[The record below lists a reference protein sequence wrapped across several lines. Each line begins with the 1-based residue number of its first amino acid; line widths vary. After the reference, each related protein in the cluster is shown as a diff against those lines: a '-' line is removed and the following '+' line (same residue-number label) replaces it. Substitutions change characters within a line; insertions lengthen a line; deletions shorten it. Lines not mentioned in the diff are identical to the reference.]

1 MFKSKKLLSLLLVVL
16 MIFSFAACNKN
27 KPNTPVSGNEGEK
40 EGNEN
45 NNSENSVNTVYPFK
59 FTDDSGK
66 EIVLEK
72 APDKVASGSPSIT
85 EIIFAIKANDNL
97 VGVTQ
102 FCNFPEEAMK
112 IDITGDYNG
121 PSIEKLIEFGA
132 NVYITDHI
140 ADDVRKTL
148 EDAKITVIVLAS
160 KNYEDVFSKIL
171 LMGQIFDKNKEA
183 DSTLISMKNREA
195 ALLNAIKDLKS
206 KRVFYEVW
214 HDPLMTSGPGSF
226 IDEMI
231 KMLGSENIASDAAS
245 AYAEFSVETLIERN
259 PEVYITANDGMK
271 TVEDIKAR
279 TGYDQIDAIKND
291 RIYFL
296 DSDIISRPGP
306 RIVEGLEILAEAIYS
321 EVFNGK

>member
-1 MFKSKKLLSLLLVVL
+1 MFKSKKLLSLLLVVV
-16 MIFSFAACNKN
+16 MIFSFAACNKE
-27 KPNTPVSGNEGEK
+27 KPNTPVSGNEDVK
-40 EGNEN
+40 GNEN
-45 NNSENSVNTVYPFK
+45 SDSGNSDNTVYPFK

-72 APDKVASGSPSIT
+72 APDKVASGSPAVT
-85 EIIFAIKANDNL
+85 EIIFAIKANDSL

-160 KNYEDVFSKIL
+160 NNYKDVFSKIL
-171 LMGQIFDKNKEA
+171 LMGQIFDKNEEA
-183 DSTLISMKNREA
+183 DSILISMKNREA

-214 HDPLMTSGPGSF
+214 HDPLMSAGPGSF

-231 KMLGSENIASDAAS
+231 NMLGSENIASDAAS

-271 TVEDIKAR
+271 TAEDIKAR